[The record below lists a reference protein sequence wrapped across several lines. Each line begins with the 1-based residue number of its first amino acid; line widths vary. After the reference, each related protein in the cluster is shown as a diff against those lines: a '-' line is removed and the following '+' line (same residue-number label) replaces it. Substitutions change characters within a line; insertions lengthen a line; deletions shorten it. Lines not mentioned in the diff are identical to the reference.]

1 MISVRKRVITRLAAT
16 VVASLMFVGGGIA
29 TAGSAAADET
39 AVGTGGTTAEYAGL
53 TKGQWHYVDVQV
65 EERGK
70 LVWKQYPA
78 GLFTMNVDGGGTI
91 KTYCIDFGTSTV
103 EKARY
108 QETSWGS
115 SVLADRPGDAAK
127 IHWILQNSYPQVDDL
142 NALGRAAGLKGHQK
156 LTQAAAAA
164 ATQAAIWRYSDPDHA
179 STAKPRGQAAQKLTD
194 YLYESAGEIAEP
206 RISLDLTPPEVSG
219 KPGEKLGPVVV
230 NTTAGTVSI
239 VPNTSEGVT
248 VTDASGSPVTEA
260 VDGSELYFDVPVD
273 AADGTASFTASAT
286 LAAEVGRVFKGI
298 DVVTQTMILAGASEV
313 STSKTATA
321 NWASEAPAPTFSHE
335 VDCVAGG
342 VNLTVGNNGD
352 EPFEFDFQGETHT
365 IPAGGTKD
373 IFVPV
378 ENKQEYHIVI
388 TGDDEKVL
396 ADFRGVLDCEVSPPE
411 EPGEE
416 PNGEEPDESEGETP
430 GEPEGDETENEP
442 NPQGSGDDEVKDES
456 PNLAETGS
464 SSNVGMI
471 AGIAIALLV
480 AGGAAMFFIRKR
492 GASSSS

>member
-39 AVGTGGTTAEYAGL
+39 AVGTGGTTAQLVGL
-53 TKGQWHYVDVQV
+53 ANDLSSTIKVGNKTY
-65 EERGK
+65 RG
-70 LVWKQYPA
+70 

-91 KTYCIDFGTSTV
+91 KTYCIDFGTPTARN
-103 EKARY
+103 ARY
-108 QETSWGS
+108 QETAWGS
-115 SVLADRPGDAAK
+115 SVLAANPNAGK

-142 NALGRAAGLKGHQK
+142 NALGQTVGLTGKEKLTPATAAAG
-156 LTQAAAAA
+156 
-164 ATQAAIWRYSDPDHA
+164 TQAAIWRYSDPQHA
-179 STAKPRGQAAQKLTD
+179 ASATPTGKAAEKLTE
-194 YLYESAGEIAEP
+194 YLYENAGEIAEP
-206 RISLDLTPPEVSG
+206 EISLELTPPEVAG
-219 KPGEKLGPVVV
+219 KPGQKLGPIGVK
-230 NTTAGTVSI
+230 TSAGTVSI
-239 VPNTSEGVT
+239 APNTSAGVT

-260 VDGSELYFDVPVD
+260 VDGSELYFDVPAD

-298 DVVTQTMILAGASEV
+298 HTKTQTMILAGASEV

-321 NWASEAPAPTFSHE
+321 NWASDGPAPTFSHQ

-342 VNLTVGNNGD
+342 VNLTVGNEGD
-352 EPFEFDFQGETHT
+352 QPFEFDFQGETHT

-388 TGDDEKVL
+388 TDGEETLVEYH
-396 ADFRGVLDCEVSPPE
+396 GVLDCEVSEPTPPAEGEEGQETE
-411 EPGEE
+411 EPAEGEE
-416 PNGEEPDESEGETP
+416 EAEEET
-430 GEPEGDETENEP
+430 ETENEP

-471 AGIAIALLV
+471 AGIAIALLA